1 MTTLVSGIGTD
12 VVDRLSQTGLT
23 VAVDTEFEGLKTLTA
38 QFASRAVDGRL
49 LVHAYRA
56 PEIPEPSAL
65 DVREILSG
73 LEVPN
78 RLPIACPIG
87 VLRPELSPVCI
98 IRDLVGISDL
108 TPVTRA
114 YGHQLL
120 HNHDVRP
127 ANGDWDEQ
135 RRCWRIPSIEMTV
148 VSHFLSADLGRIFG
162 RAFYWNLFEQV
173 HGASDIHLT
182 CNRRLSFAQGE
193 GARVNHR
200 PIVEFAATSD
210 GRAYAIRL
218 QTVDTTLPFGG
229 GSLDQHGQTFLG
241 ARRLT
246 HSAPK
251 KSSTC

>member
-23 VAVDTEFEGLKTLTA
+23 VAVDTEFEGLRDPSA
-38 QFASRAVDGRL
+38 ASSSPHGPSTVGFSSML
-49 LVHAYRA
+49 IGA

-162 RAFYWNLFEQV
+162 RAFYWNLF
-173 HGASDIHLT
+173 
-182 CNRRLSFAQGE
+182 
-193 GARVNHR
+193 
-200 PIVEFAATSD
+200 
-210 GRAYAIRL
+210 
-218 QTVDTTLPFGG
+218 QTVRAR
-229 GSLDQHGQTFLG
+229 GQRHPLNV
-241 ARRLT
+241 
-246 HSAPK
+246 
-251 KSSTC
+251 